1 MIYFSYQFLQT
12 QYNKTIEIG
21 DLLYMNSMK
30 KYATMMTLLSLL
42 YSTPYGMAAD
52 ADSFRTE
59 EYKGMGDNVLDL
71 VHAAD
76 SYA

>member
-1 MIYFSYQFLQT
+1 
-12 QYNKTIEIG
+12 
-21 DLLYMNSMK
+21 MNSMK

-71 VHAAD
+71 IKEWETT
-76 SYA
+76 SST